1 MSINKKIVLKFGG
14 SVLHSPA
21 DFDGIYQEIKRYV
34 DTGYKVVAVV
44 SAYFGVTESLVAT
57 AKSKQLSSNEVAY
70 AELISSGEFK
80 SASELVTHLLDHG
93 LPACKRRPAE
103 LGFVAKGKRAAAY
116 PISLDAQ
123 KLLNAFEHSS
133 VVVVPGFSAIDEH
146 GDYVLLGRGG
156 SDISAVCIAQALSLD
171 SVRLIKDVDGLYDH
185 DPNKFASA
193 KRLAYVSYQTA
204 KAIGGEL
211 IQPEAIDFAA
221 QKNIFIDVSA
231 IGHRFYSRIGYT
243 KTSAFSNRQAEEL
256 NSPISLP

>member
-1 MSINKKIVLKFGG
+1 MSISKKIVLKFGG

-21 DFDGIYQEIKRYV
+21 DFDAIHQEIVRYAN
-34 DTGYKVVAVV
+34 TGYKVVAVV

-57 AKSKQLSSNEVAY
+57 AKSEQLSSNEVAY
-70 AELISSGEFK
+70 AELISRGEFK
-80 SASELVTHLLDHG
+80 SAADLVSHLLDHG

-103 LGFVAKGKRAAAY
+103 LSFIAKGKRDAAY

-123 KLLNAFEHSS
+123 SLLNAFEHSS

-146 GDYVLLGRGG
+146 GDCVLLGRGG
-156 SDISAVCIAQALSLD
+156 SDISAVCIAQALGLD

-231 IGHRFYSRIGYT
+231 IGHRFCSRIGYT
-243 KTSAFSNRQAEEL
+243 EMDTPANRDSEKINSA
-256 NSPISLP
+256 ISAL

>member
-21 DFDGIYQEIKRYV
+21 DFDAIRQEIEHFV
-34 DTGYKVVAVV
+34 NTGHKVVAVV
-44 SAYFGVTESLVAT
+44 SAYFGVTERLVAA
-57 AKSKQLSSNEVAY
+57 AKSKQLSPNEVAY

-80 SASELVTHLLDHG
+80 SASDLVTHLLDQG

-103 LGFVAKGKRAAAY
+103 LGFIAKGKRDAAS
-116 PISLDAQ
+116 PISINTQ
-123 KLLNAFEHSS
+123 KLLKAFEHSS
-133 VVVVPGFSAIDEH
+133 IVVVPGFSAIDEH
-146 GDYVLLGRGG
+146 GDCVLLGRGG
-156 SDISAVCIAQALSLD
+156 SDISAVCIAQALGLD
-171 SVRLIKDVDGLYDH
+171 SVRLIKDVDGLYDQ
-185 DPNKFASA
+185 DPNKVDNA

-243 KTSAFSNRQAEEL
+243 KTSAFSNRQAEEIYP
-256 NSPISLP
+256 PISAP